1 MKDAK
6 IFVEQMTQNPS
17 SKIKGNMNMS
27 NIYLY
32 AIVLDVNKFREKYMK
47 YYKQYKE
54 LKGSDSKR

>member
-1 MKDAK
+1 
-6 IFVEQMTQNPS
+6 MTQNPS
-17 SKIKGNMNMS
+17 QKIKGNMNMS

-32 AIVLDVNKFREKYMK
+32 AIVHDVNKFREKYMK